1 MPYVPI
7 TAATTAASAARLQ
20 QMQTEKEE
28 EEMTQYTKDD
38 LNSDWE
44 FKIVRSHSGAF
55 RKREVL
61 DKLVEEERR
70 AGWVMLE
77 KLDDHRI
84 RFKRSNRARAQD
96 AYLPPEV
103 DPYRSYYGASP
114 NRQTAV
120 ALGLVVAGLLL
131 MMTLGLGVFVSRQD
145 VPAVSYAAGAPVILI
160 LIIVLGVGLLAVAMA
175 RRR

>member
-7 TAATTAASAARLQ
+7 TGATTAALVAKQQ
-20 QMQTEKEE
+20 QMETEKEE

-44 FKIVRSHSGAF
+44 FKILRSHSGAF

-61 DKLVEEERR
+61 DKAVEEEAR

-77 KLDDHRI
+77 KLDDQRI
-84 RFKRSNRARAQD
+84 RFKRPNRARAQD

-114 NRQTAV
+114 NRQAAV
-120 ALGLVVAGLLL
+120 ALGLVIGGLLL
-131 MMTLGLGVFVSRQD
+131 MMTLGLGVFVSRQG
-145 VPAVSYAAGAPVILI
+145 VPAVSYAAGVPVI
-160 LIIVLGVGLLAVAMA
+160 LIIVLGIGVLVIAKA